1 MVILRDGIYNSHDD
15 RSGQNPPTF
24 WKAVLEKLQDLTTP
38 DQFKVWLL
46 PLEVVSFQDGVLDLR
61 VLNPFFKTYIINNF
75 ESSIVDTMEIVT
87 GQRCSLKY
95 TIGNK
100 HSVPQERAPS
110 LGLEEDGRE
119 LSINNF
125 RPNSG
130 HREPEFGGDSPQLSL
145 RGSSDHHSLYE
156 SSPADGL
163 NPSFSSLVSGSG
175 LIKTPG
181 RYIDTRHTFEN
192 FIVGAGNQFAYAAT
206 KGVALKPGGKHNP
219 LLIYG
224 ASGLGKTHLLHAL
237 AVDILKRTPSAKICY
252 LPAEQ
257 FVNDFIE
264 STQKGTVNSFKTK
277 YRTNFDIFLID
288 DIQFFAGKG
297 RSQEEFFHTFNH
309 LCESHH
315 QVVMTS
321 DNAPKELSGLET
333 RLITRLQ
340 QGLLVDIKAPD
351 LETRIAIL
359 RAKAEFDDL
368 YLPDDVCLMIASNIR
383 NSIRELE
390 GALVRL
396 GAEASINGTEITL
409 EMAREAL
416 GDMFSNSKG
425 DAVNVDTIKQ
435 SVSQYFKITLSEME
449 SKSRARKY
457 AEPRQI
463 AMFLTRKYANK
474 TYPEIASLFGGK
486 DHSTV
491 IHAIRKI
498 EKSIITN
505 TALKKQVED
514 IQQLL

>member
-1 MVILRDGIYNSHDD
+1 MTILRDGIYSSHGDG
-15 RSGQNPPTF
+15 SGQNPPTF
-24 WKAVLEKLQDLTTP
+24 WKAVLDKLQDLTTP

-46 PLEVVSFQDGVLDLR
+46 PLEVVSYSEGELNLR

-75 ESSIVDTMEIVT
+75 EASIIDTMEIVT
-87 GQRCSLKY
+87 GQRCAITYS
-95 TIGNK
+95 IGSK
-100 HSVPQERAPS
+100 AAAVKAPS
-110 LGLEEDGRE
+110 SAQNSDAIEKQISEPSSLSFNQGSAKSFNQMSLGSNANNSNENSTFSIDSTGR
-119 LSINNF
+119 
-125 RPNSG
+125 
-130 HREPEFGGDSPQLSL
+130 
-145 RGSSDHHSLYE
+145 
-156 SSPADGL
+156 L
-163 NPSFSSLVSGSG
+163 NQSFSSLVSGSG

-181 RYIDTRHTFEN
+181 RYIDTRHTFDN

-206 KGVALKPGGKHNP
+206 KGVALNPGGKHNP

-237 AVDILKRTPSAKICY
+237 AVDILKRTPTAKICY

-264 STQKGTVNSFKTK
+264 STKKNEVNVFKAK

-297 RSQEEFFHTFNH
+297 RSQEEFFYTFNH

-321 DNAPKELSGLET
+321 DNAPKDLSGLES

-359 RAKAEFDDL
+359 RAKAESDDL
-368 YLPDDVCLMIASNIR
+368 YLPEDVCLMIASNIR

-416 GDMFSNSKG
+416 GDMFSGGKG

-449 SKSRARKY
+449 SKSRARKF

-498 EKSIITN
+498 EKNIVTN
-505 TALKKQVED
+505 TTLKKQIEE

>member
-1 MVILRDGIYNSHDD
+1 MTILMDGNYSGH
-15 RSGQNPPTF
+15 SGQNPPTF
-24 WKAVLEKLQDLTTP
+24 WKAVLDKLQDLTTP

-46 PLEVVSFQDGVLDLR
+46 PLEVVSYTDGKLTLL
-61 VLNPFFKTYIINNF
+61 VLNPFFKTYVINNF
-75 ESSIVDTMEIVT
+75 EPSIIDTMEIVT
-87 GQRCSLKY
+87 GQRCTITYSIRTAATASTKTSATGLMVDTSIGQTSQLKPSSLGAKSESNNSFRQISMSSLQN
-95 TIGNK
+95 TK
-100 HSVPQERAPS
+100 ASPS
-110 LGLEEDGRE
+110 LSIDSSGR
-119 LSINNF
+119 
-125 RPNSG
+125 
-130 HREPEFGGDSPQLSL
+130 
-145 RGSSDHHSLYE
+145 
-156 SSPADGL
+156 L

-181 RYIDTRHTFEN
+181 RYIDTRHTFDN

-206 KGVALKPGGKHNP
+206 KGVALSPGGKHNP
-219 LLIYG
+219 LLVYG

-237 AVDILKRTPSAKICY
+237 AVDVLKRTPSAKICY

-264 STQKGTVNSFKTK
+264 STKKNAVNLFKSK

-297 RSQEEFFHTFNH
+297 RSQEEFFYTFNH

-321 DNAPKELSGLET
+321 DNAPKDLSGLEA

-359 RAKAEFDDL
+359 RAKAELDDL
-368 YLPDDVCLMIASNIR
+368 YLPEDVCLMIASNIR

-409 EMAREAL
+409 EMASEAL
-416 GDMFSNSKG
+416 NDMFSAGKG

-435 SVSQYFKITLSEME
+435 FVSQYFKITLSEME
-449 SKSRARKY
+449 SKSRARKF

-498 EKSIITN
+498 EKNMTTSTV
-505 TALKKQVED
+505 LKKQVGE